1 MSRDSHTWEGGNMYK
16 SGKDYI
22 FNNIKI
28 KFNGHGYES
37 HFTYFDDKENK
48 KKEAHLNTDT
58 AGQMVYLLGIY

>member
-1 MSRDSHTWEGGNMYK
+1 MYK
-16 SGKDYI
+16 FRKDYI

-37 HFTYFDDKENK
+37 HFMYFDDKENK

-58 AGQMVYLLGIY
+58 VGQMIYLLGIY